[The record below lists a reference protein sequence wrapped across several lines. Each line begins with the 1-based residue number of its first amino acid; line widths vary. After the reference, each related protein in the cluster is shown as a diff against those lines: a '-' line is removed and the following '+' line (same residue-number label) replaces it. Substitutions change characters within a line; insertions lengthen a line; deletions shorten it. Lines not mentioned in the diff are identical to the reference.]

1 MTSEPAENGITVSHA
16 ESGVSTVLI
25 DSPPVNA
32 LRFVD
37 IEALNEAFK
46 ELGARKE
53 TRCVLLEATGQR
65 AFIAGTD
72 VREFTGLTAQNST
85 RLTDLVQ
92 ELVERIYELRVPV
105 VAAINGPALGSGVAI
120 ASAADIRIAST
131 KGKLGLP
138 EIDVGVMGGSKHIA
152 RLLPQ
157 GMSRLMMYTGVRL
170 DAQECYRLGAF
181 EKVVEPE
188 ELHDAAL
195 DVAESIASKFPRAI
209 ELAKQGLNRTEFMSL
224 TEGYEYECL
233 LTAILR
239 SDPESAE
246 VSKSFFKGPEK

>member
-1 MTSEPAENGITVSHA
+1 MGSDTPESGISVSHA

-25 DSPPVNA
+25 DIPPVNA

-37 IEALNEAFK
+37 IEQLNEAFK
-46 ELGARKE
+46 MLGTRTE

-65 AFIAGTD
+65 AFVAGTD
-72 VREFTGLTAQNST
+72 VRIFTELTAQNSA

-120 ASAADIRIAST
+120 ASACDIRIAST
-131 KGKLGLP
+131 KAKLGLP

-157 GMSRLMMYTGVRL
+157 GMSRLMMYTGMRL
-170 DAQECYRLGAF
+170 DAQDCFRLGAF
-181 EKVVEPE
+181 EKVVEPD
-188 ELHDAAL
+188 ELHGAAL
-195 DVAESIASKFPRAI
+195 EIAESIAGKYPKAI
-209 ELAKQGLNRTEFMSL
+209 ELAKRGLNRTEFMNL

-239 SDPESAE
+239 SDPEAAK
-246 VSKSFFKGPEK
+246 VSESFFSGRSK